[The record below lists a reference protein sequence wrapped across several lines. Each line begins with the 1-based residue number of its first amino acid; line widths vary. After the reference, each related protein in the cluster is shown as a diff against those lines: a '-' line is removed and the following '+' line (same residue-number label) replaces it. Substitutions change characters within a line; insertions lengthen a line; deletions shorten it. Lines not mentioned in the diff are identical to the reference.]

1 MGLKQELLHQAESEF
16 VALQAAIAG
25 LDEARLTR
33 AWLGAWG
40 VCEMLIHISGWHREM
55 IPVLQRLARGE
66 RPIAEGVS
74 YDDPDAWNAR
84 FVAARRGVA
93 VADVL
98 AELDASHR
106 AFTAAAA
113 AVPDERF
120 APGKTA
126 TKIVDLNGPHHYRE
140 HAAEIRAWRA
150 REECATQ
157 PFPR

>member
-1 MGLKQELLHQAESEF
+1 
-16 VALQAAIAG
+16 
-25 LDEARLTR
+25 
-33 AWLGAWG
+33 
-40 VCEMLIHISGWHREM
+40 M

-84 FVAARRGVA
+84 FVAARHGVA
-93 VADVL
+93 AADVL